1 MAVEKARLTV
11 RDAEIYDVG
20 KDIAKIDPIIF
31 ERMGLTTGDT
41 IKISNTKID
50 KFVIAYAIR
59 GKVADTGLNIIRID
73 GNIRFNSNSRI
84 DEDVFIEKINCQIAQ
99 SITLAPPVEIPD
111 LKRNDIISYI
121 HDRIINKN
129 ILEGNVVVVRGIKI
143 FINEESRDLSLT
155 VTKALPKGPVK
166 ITANTKLTISEKPI
180 ETSKYGITYDDIG
193 GLKKEIESIR
203 EMVELPIRRPE
214 VFKKLGITPPKG
226 ILLYGPPGTGKTL
239 LAKAVASETDSNF
252 TIINGPEIVS
262 GVYGKSEEN
271 LRNIFSEAEKN
282 APAIIFI
289 DEIDAIAPRREN
301 IHGETEKRIVAQ
313 LLTLMDG
320 LKARGDVVVIGATNI
335 PESIDPA
342 LRRPGRFD
350 REIEINI
357 PTKDARKEIFLVHTR
372 GMPLT
377 EDVKIDELLEFTN
390 GFSGADVSALCK
402 EAAIKALKRLM
413 PKINKETGLELSKEI
428 MDALVITRQD
438 FLDALNVVEPSAI
451 REVLVQIPNV
461 KWEDIGGLED
471 TKQQLKEMI
480 EWPMKHKKLF
490 ENVGITAPRGVLLYG
505 PPGTGKTLLAKAVA
519 TETNANFISI
529 KGPEI
534 FSKWVG
540 ESEKRIRDIFKKARQ
555 LAPSIVFIDEIDS
568 ITSGRT
574 GFETSEAKNTV
585 IAQLLTEIDGISN
598 LKDIIVIGATNRPD
612 LIDPAFLRPGRF
624 EKLLLVPLP
633 EEFTREKIFEVYIG
647 KMSVD
652 KKVNAKEL
660 AKETD
665 GFSGAE
671 IEAICRE
678 AGLSRIRLIIEES
691 ENGVKEKKTETRPV
705 VSKDAFLKAIEKLKI
720 KKESPEE
727 KEKGYAI
734 R

>member
-1 MAVEKARLTV
+1 MAEQKAKLTV
-11 RDAEIYDVG
+11 RETDISDVG
-20 KDIAKIDPIIF
+20 KDLVKIDPVVF
-31 ERMGLTTGDT
+31 DRMGLSVGDT
-41 IKISNTKID
+41 IKIQSIKSD
-50 KFVIAYAIR
+50 KSAIGYALK
-59 GKVADTGLNIIRID
+59 GKVADTGLNIIKMD
-73 GNIRFNSNSRI
+73 ATIRFNSGSKI
-84 DEDVFIEKINCQIAQ
+84 DDEVYIEKIACQIAQ
-99 SITLAPPVEIPD
+99 SVTLAPPVEIPD
-111 LKRNDIISYI
+111 LKRPDVVNYI
-121 HDRIINKN
+121 HDRLINKN
-129 ILEGNVVVVRGIKI
+129 ILENNIVIIRGIKTI
-143 FINEESRDLSLT
+143 INEESRDLQLT
-155 VTKALPKGPVK
+155 ITKTLPKGAVK
-166 ITANTKLTISEKPI
+166 ITENTKLIISEKPL
-180 ETSKYGITYDDIG
+180 EVNRFGITYDDIG

-214 VFKKLGITPPKG
+214 IFKKLGISAPKG

-239 LAKAVASETDSNF
+239 LAKAVASETDSHF

-271 LRNIFSEAEKN
+271 LRNIFETSEKN

-289 DEIDAIAPRREN
+289 DEIDAIAPKREN

-320 LKARGDVVVIGATNI
+320 LKSRGNVVVIGATNI

-357 PTKDARKEIFLVHTR
+357 PSKEARKEIFLVHTR

-377 EDVKIDELLEFTN
+377 KDVNIDEILDLTN

-402 EAAIKALKRLM
+402 EAALKALKRLM
-413 PKINKETGLELSKEI
+413 PKINKETGEQLSQEI
-428 MDALVITRQD
+428 MDQLIITRQD

-451 REVLVQIPNV
+451 REIMVTIPNT
-461 KWEDIGGLED
+461 KWNDVGGLDD

-480 EWPMKHKKLF
+480 EWPMKHKEIF
-490 ENVGITAPRGVLLYG
+490 EKVGIQAPKGVLLYG

-534 FSKWVG
+534 YNKWVG
-540 ESEKRIRDIFKKARQ
+540 ESEKKIRDIFKKARQ
-555 LAPSIVFIDEIDS
+555 LAPSIVFIDEVDS
-568 ITSGRT
+568 ITSSRSGL
-574 GFETSEAKNTV
+574 ETNDSKNNV

-598 LKDIIVIGATNRPD
+598 LKDIVIIGATNRPD

-624 EKLLLVPLP
+624 EKLLFVPLP
-633 EEFTREKIFEVYIG
+633 DEKTREEIFKVYIA
-647 KMSVD
+647 KMNSD
-652 KKVNAKEL
+652 KKVNAKEF
-660 AKETD
+660 AKLTG

-671 IEAICRE
+671 IEAVCRE
-678 AGLSRIRLIIEES
+678 AGLSRVRLIVEDIEKGKKI
-691 ENGVKEKKTETRPV
+691 ENKPTVTKE
-705 VSKDAFLKAIEKLKI
+705 AFLTAIEKYKV
-720 KKESPEE
+720 KNENKEE
-727 KEKGYAI
+727 KDYSI

>member
-1 MAVEKARLTV
+1 MAELKARLTV
-11 RDAEIYDVG
+11 REAEIYDVG
-20 KDIAKIDPIIF
+20 KDIAKVDPVVF
-31 ERMGLTTGDT
+31 EKMGLTTGDT
-41 IKISNTKID
+41 IKISNLKND
-50 KFVIAYAIR
+50 KSVVAYAVR
-59 GKVADTGLNIIRID
+59 GKVTDAGLNIIKMD
-73 GNIRFNSNSRI
+73 GNLRQNSNSKI
-84 DEDVFIEKINCQIAQ
+84 DDDIYIEKINCQIAQ
-99 SITLAPPVEIPD
+99 SVTLAPPVEIPD

-129 ILEGNVVVVRGIKI
+129 ILEGNVVIIRGIKI

-155 VTKALPKGPVK
+155 VTKALPKGAVK

-214 VFKKLGITPPKG
+214 IFKKLGITPPKG

-239 LAKAVASETDSNF
+239 LAKAVASETDSF
-252 TIINGPEIVS
+252 FSIINGPEIVS

-271 LRNIFSEAEKN
+271 LRNIFEEAGKQEN
-282 APAIIFI
+282 AIIFI
-289 DEIDAIAPRREN
+289 DEIDSIAPRREH

-320 LKARGDVVVIGATNI
+320 LKTRGNVVVIGATNI
-335 PESIDPA
+335 PDAVDPA

-357 PTKDARKEIFLVHTR
+357 PTKDARKEIFMVHTR

-377 EDVKIDELLEFTN
+377 EDVKIDELLELTN
-390 GFSGADVSALCK
+390 GFSGADVSSLCK
-402 EAAIKALKRLM
+402 EAALKALKRLM
-413 PKINKETGLELSKEI
+413 PKINKETSGELSKEI
-428 MDALVITRQD
+428 MDALVITKQD

-451 REVLVQIPNV
+451 REIMVQIPNT
-461 KWEDIGGLED
+461 KWDAVGGLESV
-471 TKQQLKEMI
+471 KQELKEMI
-480 EWPMKHKKLF
+480 EWPMKHKALF
-490 ENVGITAPRGVLLYG
+490 EKVGITAPRGVLLYG
-505 PPGTGKTLLAKAVA
+505 PPGTGKTLLAKAIA

-534 FSKWVG
+534 FNKWVG
-540 ESEKRIRDIFKKARQ
+540 ESERKIRDIFKKARQ

-574 GFETSEAKNTV
+574 GLETNDAKNNV
-585 IAQLLTEIDGISN
+585 IAQLLTEIDGVSN
-598 LKDIIVIGATNRPD
+598 LKDIIIIGATNRPD

-633 EEFTREKIFEVYIG
+633 DESTREKIFEVYLG
-647 KMSVD
+647 KMHVD
-652 KKVNAKEL
+652 KKASSKEFAKL
-660 AKETD
+660 TD

-671 IEAICRE
+671 IEAVCRE
-678 AGLSRIRLIIEES
+678 AGLTKIRLIIEDL
-691 ENGVKEKKTETRPV
+691 EKDKKLDNPKPIVT
-705 VSKDAFLKAIEKLKI
+705 KDAFIKAIEKFKA
-720 KKESPEE
+720 KKENPEKEE
-727 KEKGYAI
+727 KDYAI